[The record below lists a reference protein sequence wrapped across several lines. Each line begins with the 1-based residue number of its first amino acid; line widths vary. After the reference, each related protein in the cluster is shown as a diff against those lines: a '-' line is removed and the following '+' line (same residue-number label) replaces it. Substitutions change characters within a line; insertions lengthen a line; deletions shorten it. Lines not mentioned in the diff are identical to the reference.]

1 MALDILDKIYLKRAT
16 MLLEDHCEKI
26 GLNFDRFND
35 YLQEHDAILI
45 GSMALSCFDIKIIP
59 NDMDIFI
66 FPKEGREHNKYKW
79 NFHDCFNDKT
89 KVKYESL
96 PIHNIFK
103 KDNKQV
109 AGYRWIFKNKEDD
122 YKLVDLVLYNITLE
136 EYNRLQT
143 CTLDG
148 FYWNGQEWNVPVVNI
163 TNFFQHKI
171 CEIKQICTIDV
182 LIMYEPW
189 LFAENIGDLN
199 KIFYYGIKCY
209 IKKLVE
215 MYPFKFSYLLHD
227 DDDIISTLNK
237 FFGKKELMI
246 VDLYLLIKTYY
257 RVYKYMDAGYKFPTF
272 GLCITDAY
280 DKLPTYNDYMKQI
293 EETNTITLPSG
304 HKMEIKSRFVKD
316 STRPTLGDILLS
328 KYLQHING
336 DLTEDNSDEW

>member
-1 MALDILDKIYLKRAT
+1 MNSDILDKIYLKRAT
-16 MLLEDHCEKI
+16 MLLEDHCKRI
-26 GLNFDRFND
+26 GLNFDKFND
-35 YLQEHDAILI
+35 YLYNYDAILI

-79 NFHDCFNDKT
+79 NFHDCFNDKD
-89 KVKYESL
+89 KVCYQSL
-96 PIHNIFK
+96 PIHNIFT
-103 KDNKQV
+103 KDDKQT
-109 AGYRWIFKNKEDD
+109 AGYRWIFKNKEGD

-148 FYWNGQEWNVPVVNI
+148 FYWNGQEWNVPVTNI

-199 KIFYYGIKCY
+199 KLFYSGIKCY
-209 IKKLVE
+209 VEKLVE
-215 MYPFKFSYLLHD
+215 MYPFKFSCLLHNE
-227 DDDIISTLNK
+227 DIISTLNK
-237 FFGKKELMI
+237 FFGKKELII

-257 RVYKYMDAGYKFPTF
+257 RVHKYMDAGYKFPSF
-272 GLCITDAY
+272 ELCIIDAY
-280 DKLPTYNDYMKQI
+280 DKLPTYNDYIKQI
-293 EETNTITLPSG
+293 EETKTITLTSG
-304 HKMEIKSRFVKD
+304 HKMEIRCRFVEVA
-316 STRPTLGDILLS
+316 RPPIQNNIQLS
-328 KYLQHING
+328 QYLRHING
-336 DLTEDNSDEW
+336 DLTEDNGDGW